1 MNTLNLA
8 LISLF
13 FPLISSIFAGAF
25 SISKPK
31 KFVGFISSILVCIS
45 AFCSIYLMFE
55 IERSGGFGI
64 VLKDFISVGDF
75 DVKFS
80 FIIDEVSIIMMC
92 VVGVVASVVHF
103 YSIYY
108 MQDDAGFNKFFS
120 YLGLFVF
127 SMLVLVMSDN
137 FIGLFI
143 GWEGVGLCSW
153 LLIGFWYKR
162 QSASWAANEAFI
174 MNRVADLA
182 MLIGIFLIFINFGSL
197 NYNEIFSDTSSVGSL
212 NLALIAGFLFVAA
225 MGKSAQFPFHTWL
238 ADAME
243 GPTPVSALIHAAT
256 MVTAGVYLVARAN
269 SIFMFAPEISQFIA
283 YLGAF
288 VALFAASMA
297 LVNNDLKRI
306 IAYSTLSQL
315 GYMFVAA
322 GLGAYSLALFHLA
335 THAFFKSLLFL
346 CAGNVM
352 HAMNDDL
359 NIKNMGGLHKSMK
372 FSAIF
377 MVIGSVA
384 LAGFYPFAGFF
395 SKDKILEVAFNES
408 SFGIYVVLLLG
419 AAMTAFYSF
428 RLIMLV
434 FFGESKFSHHA
445 HEASKLAII
454 ALLPLVAMS
463 FLVGFGEHK
472 FLNFVGKILPDYAFG
487 ITHQTE
493 ILMICATLGLVSL
506 STIFAIFAYKK
517 HIFSSKVENFFIY
530 KILSNQYFIPKF
542 YDLIFVKGYIK
553 ISNLFRRIDEK
564 IIDKIVDGVARVTL
578 YFSNF
583 ANKMQ
588 SGDLQIML
596 RLMVIG
602 FMILLLVAF
611 LWRILNA

>member
-1 MNTLNLA
+1 MSNFA
-8 LISLF
+8 FISLF
-13 FPLISSIFAGAF
+13 LPLLSSIFAAIFSFVSPKIWIGYICSILLALSAF
-25 SISKPK
+25 SSVVLLYS
-31 KFVGFISSILVCIS
+31 FDSGFS
-45 AFCSIYLMFE
+45 
-55 IERSGGFGI
+55 I

-75 DVKFS
+75 DVKIS
-80 FIIDEVSIIMMC
+80 FIVDEVSLIMMC
-92 VVGVVASVVHF
+92 VVGFVATVVHF

-108 MQDDAGFNKFFS
+108 MYDDRAFNKFFA

-127 SMLVLVMSDN
+127 AMLVLVMSDN

-153 LLIGFWYKR
+153 LLIGFWYER
-162 QSASWAANEAFI
+162 TRASWAANEAFI

-182 MLIGIFLIFINFGSL
+182 MLIGIFLVYQNFGSL
-197 NYNEIFSDTSSVGSL
+197 NYADIFNSTSNINVEV
-212 NLALIAGFLFVAA
+212 LAIIGGFLFVGA

-256 MVTAGVYLVARAN
+256 MVTAGVYLVVRAN
-269 SIFMFAPEISQFIA
+269 SIFSLTYEIGQFIA

-288 VALFAASMA
+288 VAIFAALMA
-297 LVNNDLKRI
+297 LVNSDLKKI

-322 GLGAYSLALFHLA
+322 GLGAYSLALFHLT

-352 HAMNDDL
+352 HAMKDEL
-359 NIKNMGGLHKSMK
+359 NIKKMGGLFGAMK

-377 MVIGSVA
+377 MMIGSVA

-408 SFGIYVVLLLG
+408 NYGIYIALLIG
-419 AAMTAFYSF
+419 AMMTAFYSF
-428 RLIMLV
+428 RLISLV
-434 FFGESKFSHHA
+434 FFGDHKSAHHP
-445 HEASKLAII
+445 HEASKI
-454 ALLPLVAMS
+454 ALFSLIPLVLMS
-463 FLVGFGEHK
+463 IFAGFSEHK
-472 FLNFVGKILPDYAFG
+472 FLEFVNGILPKYEFF
-487 ITHQTE
+487 INHETE
-493 ILMICATLGLVSL
+493 IIMIVATLGLVTI

-517 HIFSSKVENFFIY
+517 QIFNQSVENFILY
-530 KILSNQYFIPKF
+530 RILSNQYFIPQF
-542 YDLIFVKGYIK
+542 YNTIIVGGYVK
-553 ISNLFRRIDEK
+553 ISKIFRRLDECVIDFV
-564 IIDKIVDGVARVTL
+564 VDGIARVIL
-578 YFSNF
+578 YFSKN

-588 SGDLQIML
+588 SGDLSIML

-602 FMILLLVAF
+602 FMILLIASF
-611 LWRILNA
+611 LWRVN